1 MLPTFRTPYAYDLSS
16 TNTPATTDTT
26 LALPIGIGRQLPPR
40 HIPLGNHQQH

>member
-26 LALPIGIGRQLPPR
+26 LGLPIGIG
-40 HIPLGNHQQH
+40 